1 MTQTNNEHLD
11 ITQLEQINAVQSIR
25 EAETLDDALRVMNGL
40 AANGWFRLWDN
51 ATHPDGTS
59 WRDKSPISQN
69 EQQEVVAYT
78 DGEGDFITKEMYDE
92 YLKLGFY
99 TECIVPLYTS
109 PKQIPDGWKP
119 IETVHKDGTQV
130 IIKCSG
136 GRVATAFYD
145 DKPFVGE
152 GWHVVVPF
160 LGGFGSGTDTFIYFP
175 EDMPT
180 HWMPLPTPTN
190 TEVGE

>member
-1 MTQTNNEHLD
+1 MTQNNERELLVKIKYAICMAIYSDDGLD
-11 ITQLEQINAVQSIR
+11 GLEGENLMKEI
-25 EAETLDDALRVMNGL
+25 
-40 AANGWFRLWDN
+40 
-51 ATHPDGTS
+51 
-59 WRDKSPISQN
+59 DKYLSPISQN

-119 IETVHKDGTQV
+119 IETVPKDGTQV

-145 DKPFVGE
+145 GKPFVGE
-152 GWHVVVPF
+152 GWHVVVPC

>member
-1 MTQTNNEHLD
+1 MAPTNNE
-11 ITQLEQINAVQSIR
+11 R
-25 EAETLDDALRVMNGL
+25 EAFAIADKVIKEAYQDFNNKG
-40 AANGWFRLWDN
+40 NGWWGDERIPNYGILRG
-51 ATHPDGTS
+51 AIAKAICEEQS
-59 WRDKSPISQN
+59 KISQN
-69 EQQEVVAYT
+69 EQQETVTKLWEALGKWSAYLASN
-78 DGEGDFITKEMYDE
+78 GEQANLAPPSWLIDA
-92 YLKLGFY
+92 
-99 TECIVPLYTS
+99 VSSATS
-109 PKQIPDGWKP
+109 PHKQIPDGWKP
-119 IETVHKDGTQV
+119 IETVPKDGTQV

-180 HWMPLPTPTN
+180 HWMPLPAATLK
-190 TEVGE
+190 EKG